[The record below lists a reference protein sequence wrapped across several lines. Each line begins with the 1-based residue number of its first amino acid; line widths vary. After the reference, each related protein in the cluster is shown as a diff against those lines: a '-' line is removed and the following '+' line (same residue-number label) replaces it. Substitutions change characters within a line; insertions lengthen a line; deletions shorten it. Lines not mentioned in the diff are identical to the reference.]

1 MSHNIQYPVELI
13 RTYIQEGKTQ
23 DWIAQTL
30 VSSGYDSR
38 ITAKAIYKVCR
49 KHGIK
54 CQRTG
59 PRSGAGHPE
68 WQGGRHINKSGYIE
82 IYCPDHPSVVEKNK
96 KREAKSNGKYYRKE
110 KYVLEHRLVM
120 EKKIGR
126 YLLPEE
132 VVHHIDGNTQNNDPS
147 NLGLFANN
155 AEHLRE
161 TLKGCVPKWT
171 TDGQLRIKA
180 GNSAENRRYVA
191 ILRNAIQRESKA
203 NEPLSK
209 RELARY
215 LKKLGKSPKEACEMV
230 SLHALPPFDDRPKH

>member
-59 PRSGAGHPE
+59 PRAGDGHPE

-82 IYCPDHPSVVEKNK
+82 VYCPDHPMVVEKNK

-110 KYVLEHRLVM
+110 KYMLEHRLVM

-132 VVHHIDGNTQNNDPS
+132 VVHHIDGNKQNNAPE
-147 NLGLFANN
+147 NLGLFLSSFFGTTQQLHTGKCKHISRKEPCHKGIPKPLKVWKQNKDGSCDDN
-155 AEHLRE
+155 KRTQGDSRGHL
-161 TLKGCVPKWT
+161 C
-171 TDGQLRIKA
+171 
-180 GNSAENRRYVA
+180 
-191 ILRNAIQRESKA
+191 
-203 NEPLSK
+203 LS
-209 RELARY
+209 
-215 LKKLGKSPKEACEMV
+215 
-230 SLHALPPFDDRPKH
+230 